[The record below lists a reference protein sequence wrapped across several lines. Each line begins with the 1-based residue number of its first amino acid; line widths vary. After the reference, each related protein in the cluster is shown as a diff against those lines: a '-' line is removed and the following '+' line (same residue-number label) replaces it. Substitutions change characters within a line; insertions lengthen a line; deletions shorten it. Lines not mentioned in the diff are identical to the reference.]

1 MTTLSA
7 PRTDR
12 AYQIF
17 LQEAPDLLQVLED
30 GLLTLQG
37 HADPSQLNTLMRAA
51 HSIKGCGASMGLG
64 AIESIAHEL
73 EDVFRALYQYKKPIN
88 AELEELLMLAFDA
101 LQMPLRQ
108 EIDQT
113 ESSSNL
119 GLNPDLKTN
128 LKTDWVSRSQPTFD
142 QLKIIL
148 ADEIAADH
156 GELPSMSDLGI
167 DLVQIIF
174 SGDVAQGIQHL
185 VQQIKQGTTDRAIAG
200 ELRAQADVFIGVG
213 EMTNLPGFRDIAQ
226 AVITALNHHPNQG
239 IALTKLAIQ
248 NFRSAYQS
256 VMNGDRTIGGTPSDL
271 LLTMTRPKSAPTAK
285 LAFTQPIIS
294 IANPIAQPDPQSF
307 SLEEQESNPVQT
319 KIQPLGMSAA
329 KQPEVSTP
337 VLSNVLRVDRHR
349 FDQLSA
355 HVGNLI
361 TYENAAKLQHKQLD
375 RILHSMNHRIQQFEK
390 IQLSLQDFHNKE
402 ATIPHATNLPA
413 PPQSNTPLSTHA
425 VTQILSDPL
434 QFDTYTPAQNLTQ
447 SAIEEL
453 ACLKE
458 VLQDLTLLAQQQQ
471 QQQRKKFQTLRDTQN
486 DLLWIRMLPIEQ
498 ILQRFPRMVRDLCV
512 KYNKDVTVELIGTS
526 TLIDK
531 AVLEKLFDPLVHLVR
546 NAFDHGVE
554 TSLTRQSH
562 GKFDPATIAI
572 KAYHQGNLTYVEI
585 RDNGNGI
592 DLDKIKTKAIAMGL
606 TTLEAANHLS
616 DTDILDFIFEPGFS
630 TAIQVSEL
638 SGRGVGLDSVREN
651 LRCLKGD
658 VCVFSEV
665 GEGTMFRLTF
675 PLTLTIADLLVFRTQ
690 NLLLSVPVDSLAG
703 IVMIQPSEIETL
715 EGRSFYRDEDELI
728 EIADLAIFQRH
739 YPLPFT
745 IDTQL
750 QTLALPNPNSSPLV
764 IIEHGD
770 RLLALRVDQIIQRQE
785 QVIKPFNTLVP
796 IPSYLCG
803 CTVLGNGTLVPVLDS
818 RELIQA
824 HQIFQARSQT
834 EHFPQRCR
842 LNQNSVQPETGRSAT
857 ILVVDDTLT
866 MRGLLTDSLSTLGY
880 TCLSARDGREALQVL
895 AQVGRVDA
903 IFTDLEMPVMNGF
916 EFLQECRKHYSKAN
930 LPIVILSS
938 RNGEKHRKLAA
949 HLGANAYLT
958 KPFLEHQL
966 TQILTQCAVEP
977 YIQNPSNLLK
987 SSLS

>member
-1 MTTLSA
+1 MTTLST
-7 PRTDR
+7 PRVDH

-30 GLLTLQG
+30 GLLGLS
-37 HADPSQLNTLMRAA
+37 DPVEPVQLNTLMRAA
-51 HSIKGCGASMGLG
+51 HSIKGCAASMGLKP
-64 AIESIAHEL
+64 IESIAHQL
-73 EDVFRALYQYKKPIN
+73 EEVFRALYRYKKPIDD
-88 AELEELLMLAFDA
+88 ELERLLMLAFDA

-108 EIDQT
+108 EIDHP
-113 ESSSNL
+113 ESIESLSL
-119 GLNPDLKTN
+119 IPTLKPD
-128 LKTDWVSRSQPTFD
+128 WISRSQPTFD
-142 QLKIIL
+142 RLRTIL
-148 ADEIAADH
+148 ATEIAADH

-185 VQQIKQGTTDRAIAG
+185 IQKIKQGTTDRAIAG

-213 EMTNLPGFRDIAQ
+213 EMTNLPGFQQIAQ
-226 AVITALNHHPNQG
+226 AVITALNHHPDQG
-239 IALTKLAIQ
+239 ITLTKLAIQ

-256 VMNGDRTIGGTPSDL
+256 VMNGDRSIGGTPSDL
-271 LLTMTRPKSAPTAK
+271 LLAMTRPKSAPTRP
-285 LAFTQPIIS
+285 LAFTSQTVPAVNPTV
-294 IANPIAQPDPQSF
+294 IA
-307 SLEEQESNPVQT
+307 
-319 KIQPLGMSAA
+319 AA
-329 KQPEVSTP
+329 KPPEVSAP

-349 FDQLSA
+349 FDRLSA
-355 HVGNLI
+355 HVGDLI
-361 TYENAAKLQHKQLD
+361 TYENAAKLQHQQLD
-375 RILHSMNHRIQQFEK
+375 RILQNINHRVQQFEK
-390 IQLSLQDFHNKE
+390 IQLSLQDLHHKE
-402 ATIPHATNLPA
+402 AAI
-413 PPQSNTPLSTHA
+413 PQSLQPSHRPSIQPSSTPFSTQS

-434 QFDTYTPAQNLTQ
+434 HFDTYTPAQNLNQ
-447 SAIEEL
+447 STIEEL

-458 VLQDLTLLAQQQQ
+458 VLQDLKVLAQQQQ

-486 DLLWIRMLPIEQ
+486 DLLWIRMLPIDQ

-554 TSLTRQSH
+554 TPLVRQSQ

-585 RDNGNGI
+585 HDNGNGI
-592 DLDKIKTKAIAMGL
+592 DLNRIRTKAIGMGL
-606 TTLEAANHLS
+606 TTLEAVKDLS
-616 DTDILDFIFEPGFS
+616 DTDILEFIFEPGFS

-651 LRCLKGD
+651 LRYLKGD
-658 VCVFSEV
+658 VCVFSQV

-675 PLTLTIADLLVFRTQ
+675 PLTLTIADLLVFRSQ
-690 NLLLSVPVDSLAG
+690 DLLLSVPVDSLAG

-728 EIADLAIFQRH
+728 EIADLAIFQKH
-739 YPLPFT
+739 YPLPFVL
-745 IDTQL
+745 DTQL
-750 QTLALPNPNSSPLV
+750 QTLALPNPDSSPLV

-770 RLLALRVDQIIQRQE
+770 RLLALSVDQVIQRQE

-796 IPSYLCG
+796 IPDYLCG
-803 CTVLGNGTLVPVLDS
+803 CTILGNGTLVPVLDS

-824 HQIFQARSQT
+824 HRRLVQARSQT
-834 EHFPQRCR
+834 EVFPQQCR
-842 LNQNSVQPETGRSAT
+842 LHQNAVQPETGRSAT
-857 ILVVDDTLT
+857 ILIVDDTLT
-866 MRGLLTDSLSTLGY
+866 LRGLLTDSLSTLGY

-895 AQVGRVDA
+895 AQVGQVDA

-916 EFLQECRKHYSKAN
+916 EFLQECRKHHSKAK
-930 LPIVILSS
+930 LPIVVLSS

-958 KPFLEHQL
+958 KPFLEYQL
-966 TQILTQCAVEP
+966 TQVLTQCAVEP
-977 YIQNPSNLLK
+977 YIQKL
-987 SSLS
+987 

>member
-1 MTTLSA
+1 MTTLSRA
-7 PRTDR
+7 DR

-30 GLLTLQG
+30 GLLTIQG
-37 HADPSQLNTLMRAA
+37 HAEPSQLNTLMRAA
-51 HSIKGCGASMGLG
+51 HSIKGCAASMGLTP
-64 AIESIAHEL
+64 IESIAHQL
-73 EDVFRALYQYKKPIN
+73 EEVFRALYRYKKPID

-108 EIDQT
+108 EIAQT
-113 ESSSNL
+113 ESGANL
-119 GLNPDLKTN
+119 GLDPDLKTD
-128 LKTDWVSRSQPTFD
+128 LKTDWVIQSQPTFD
-142 QLKIIL
+142 RLKTIL

-185 VQQIKQGTTDRAIAG
+185 VQKIKQGTPDRTIAG

-239 IALTKLAIQ
+239 IVLTKLAIQ

-256 VMNGDRTIGGTPSDL
+256 VINGDRTIGGTPSDL
-271 LLTMTRPKSAPTAK
+271 LLAMTRPKSAPTAK
-285 LAFTQPIIS
+285 LAFT
-294 IANPIAQPDPQSF
+294 
-307 SLEEQESNPVQT
+307 
-319 KIQPLGMSAA
+319 
-329 KQPEVSTP
+329 KQPEVSIP
-337 VLSNVLRVDRHR
+337 VLSNVLRVDRHH
-349 FDQLSA
+349 FDKLSA

-361 TYENAAKLQHKQLD
+361 TYENAAKLQHQQLD
-375 RILHSMNHRIQQFEK
+375 RILNNLNHRVQQFEK
-390 IQLSLQDFHNKE
+390 IQLSLQDLHNKE
-402 ATIPHATNLPA
+402 AAIPSTSVI
-413 PPQSNTPLSTHA
+413 PPLSHSPTSFSTHA

-458 VLQDLTLLAQQQQ
+458 VIQDLKLLAQHQH
-471 QQQRKKFQTLRDTQN
+471 QQQRKKIQTLRDTQN

-554 TSLTRQSH
+554 TLLVRQSH
-562 GKFDPATIAI
+562 GKSDPATIAI

-592 DLDKIKTKAIAMGL
+592 DLDKIRAKAIAMGL

-616 DTDILDFIFEPGFS
+616 DTDILDFIFKPGFS

-658 VCVFSEV
+658 VCVFSQV
-665 GEGTMFRLTF
+665 GEGTIFRLTF

-690 NLLLSVPVDSLAG
+690 NLLLSIPVDSLAG

-715 EGRSFYRDEDELI
+715 EGRSFYRDQDELI
-728 EIADLAIFQRH
+728 EIADSAIFQRH
-739 YPLPFT
+739 YPLPVT

-750 QTLALPNPNSSPLV
+750 QTLALPNPESSPLV

-796 IPSYLCG
+796 IPNYLCG

-824 HQIFQARSQT
+824 HHHQVFQARSQT
-834 EHFPQRCR
+834 EHFPQRCTFY
-842 LNQNSVQPETGRSAT
+842 QNSVQLEAGRSA
-857 ILVVDDTLT
+857 IVLVVDDTLT
-866 MRGLLTDSLSTLGY
+866 LRGLLTNSLNRLGY
-880 TCLSARDGREALQVL
+880 TCFSARDGREALQVL
-895 AQVGRVDA
+895 SQVSQVDA

-916 EFLQECRKHYSKAN
+916 EFLQECRKQYSKAT
-930 LPIVILSS
+930 LPIVVLSS

-966 TQILTQCAVEP
+966 TQVLTQCAVKP
-977 YIQNPSNLLK
+977 YIQNPQNPLK